1 MNKIDGR
8 VHSQVAG
15 LLSAYI
21 DGQVTAGEG
30 ALVERHLATCLAC
43 ARDLSTLRQTVRLLS
58 QLPAVVA
65 PRPFTLSQAH
75 VAPVRPTAWRWAFGV
90 PGLATG
96 VAALLCA
103 VSVGGLA
110 LVGRLSPG
118 GGFMTAPI
126 APAPP
131 ATPVAYEQPRA
142 ARQAATVVAVEK
154 NAAPA
159 QELEAAAQP
168 PLPAAEAPAEA
179 DASRAAAATPTA
191 ATTPAPTTVAVPE
204 PLDQP
209 GDQGFPPATWTAE
222 ETDVV
227 QEKALP
233 RAPEAMPTASP
244 TPTTPQ
250 PSSTALAAL
259 GVAAVAPPAPAPPAE
274 EPTAAAKPPQPEQK
288 GMLRQPAGAAAA
300 TPAAIPNLMAVEELQ
315 LRVESGVI
323 RASGRLP
330 LPEGQPIQA
339 ELYRDG
345 QRIEWATPETKRALV
360 AEEGR
365 FALELR
371 ARPDVPDTDLFGVAP
386 AHYEVRIIPVQPAAF
401 VEARILFDTYPPHR
415 TSS

>member
-8 VHSQVAG
+8 VHNQVAG

-75 VAPVRPTAWRWAFGV
+75 VAPVRPTAWRWVFGV

-110 LVGRLSPG
+110 LVGGLSPG
-118 GGFMTAPI
+118 GGFMTAAM
-126 APAPP
+126 APAPRG
-131 ATPVAYEQPRA
+131 TFVTYEQA
-142 ARQAATVVAVEK
+142 GATRQAATVVAVEK
-154 NAAPA
+154 NAGPA

-168 PLPAAEAPAEA
+168 PLPAAEAPVAA
-179 DASRAAAATPTA
+179 DAYRAAAATPTA
-191 ATTPAPTTVAVPE
+191 ASTPAPAIATVRGS
-204 PLDQP
+204 LDQP
-209 GDQGFPPATWTAE
+209 GGQGFPPATWTAE

-233 RAPEAMPTASP
+233 RAPEAMRTASD
-244 TPTTPQ
+244 TSTTPQ

-259 GVAAVAPPAPAPPAE
+259 GVAAVAPPAAAPPAE
-274 EPTAAAKPPQPEQK
+274 EPIAAAKPPQPGQE
-288 GMLRQPAGAAAA
+288 GMQRQPAGAAAA
-300 TPAAIPNLMAVEELQ
+300 TPAAIPNLVAVEELQ
-315 LRVESGVI
+315 LQVESGVI

-345 QRIEWATPETKRALV
+345 QRIEWATPETQRALV

-365 FALELR
+365 FALVLR
-371 ARPDVPDTDLFGVAP
+371 ARPDVPGADLFEGAP
-386 AHYEVRIIPVQPAAF
+386 AHYEVRIIPVQPAAP
-401 VEARILFDTYPPHR
+401 VEARILFDTYPPQ
-415 TSS
+415 